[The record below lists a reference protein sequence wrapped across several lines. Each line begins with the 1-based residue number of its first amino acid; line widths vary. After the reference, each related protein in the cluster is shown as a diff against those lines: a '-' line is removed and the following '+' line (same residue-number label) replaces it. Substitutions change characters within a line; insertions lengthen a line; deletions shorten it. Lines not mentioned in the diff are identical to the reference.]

1 MDTGIIKIVS
11 VHDENFSDIIQM
23 IHDFRHELAVLKNKF
38 LRFDFEKA
46 KDEAIEYLQKP
57 YELYAVMTPGGIR
70 GFCAYCVLR
79 IFDETVW
86 LEQLFTKPDFRRN
99 KFAKNLLDIAT
110 EKAESFGNN
119 TAFVNVHPNN
129 VKMINFL
136 KSESYSVLNLLE
148 IRKAYPKETLTTKIK
163 VDDIEFDY

>member
-1 MDTGIIKIVS
+1 MDTEIVKITS

-23 IHDFRHELAVLKNKF
+23 IHDFRHELAALKNKL
-38 LRFDFEKA
+38 LRFNLEKA
-46 KDEAIEYLQKP
+46 KDEAIDYLQNP
-57 YELYAVMTPGGIR
+57 YELYAIKTLGDYT
-70 GFCAYCVLR
+70 GFCASCVLR
-79 IFDETVW
+79 VFDKTVW

-99 KFAKNLLDIAT
+99 KFARKLLKIANN
-110 EKAESFGNN
+110 KARSLGKN

-148 IRKAYPKETLTTKIK
+148 IRKAYTNETLTTKIK
-163 VDDIEFDY
+163 VEDIEFDY